1 MKKAKYFHHG
11 ALASSSRRQLPL
23 PRAIRDAVGVLGL
36 RRAAGDGE
44 FGHRP
49 HRGQSLATK
58 AMAAHSKKIIKAANL
73 ARGMLLDGKKKIV
86 GLDAIAIVTHA
97 NGANA
102 AVLKT

>member
-1 MKKAKYFHHG
+1 
-11 ALASSSRRQLPL
+11 
-23 PRAIRDAVGVLGL
+23 
-36 RRAAGDGE
+36 
-44 FGHRP
+44 
-49 HRGQSLATK
+49 
-58 AMAAHSKKIIKAANL
+58 MAAHSKKIIKAANL